1 MVYLCVIY
9 SQKYTKF
16 SLDKVKIKYGYP
28 GVIVWYITAIFSL
41 NLVYKR
47 SFSDPH
53 FISYT
58 GLCDKKVLFC

>member
-47 SFSDPH
+47 SLSA
-53 FISYT
+53 
-58 GLCDKKVLFC
+58 LFTVAY